1 MTLDQ
6 AMALDD
12 TAEVNWGELA
22 SELLSPEQQAHYEGQ
37 RIPAW
42 LRYQR
47 HVAIAKM
54 RDWSQ
59 NAEIMP
65 IHWHTYRIATAQAF
79 KTAAQNITEAA

>member
-22 SELLSPEQQAHYEGQ
+22 SELLSPEQQAYYEGL
-37 RIPAW
+37 RMPAW

-47 HVAIAKM
+47 HVARVRAH
-54 RDWSQ
+54 RS
-59 NAEIMP
+59 AGL
-65 IHWHTYRIATAQAF
+65 
-79 KTAAQNITEAA
+79 